1 MRTFYIPLLML
12 FMIAACNHRPQTAIP
27 EWIPYDESEEIAAN
41 ADHESVRMRFKLIQS
56 RVLDKNE
63 LWKVVEPQLG
73 DFTEEVYEK
82 LKPLILGQDIPTLQ
96 SHIRTGELTYEQ
108 LTQWYLYRIV
118 KFENDRG
125 KMLNAIVAINPGA
138 VKEARARDKE
148 LARFLARDRRIEG
161 QEAPALHLIFG
172 MPVLVKD
179 NIGVEGMPTTAGAH
193 VLKDNFTQD
202 AAIITNIRNRGG
214 IILGKTNLSEWAN
227 YLFNGGPNG
236 FSAIGGQTLNAYG
249 RRIFDTGGSSSGSGV
264 AMAAGY
270 AAACIGTETSGSILS
285 PSGKS
290 SVVGLKPTVG
300 LLDRSGIVPLAGT
313 LDTPGPMAGTV
324 VDDAILLSAMADE
337 SLEQDPWLTG
347 FIRSLDPAMAGEGSL
362 QDEGKGLTAERETG
376 FPEGIRFGVNK
387 KLLENPLYKE
397 QAEILTSLGGI
408 AIEFEPIE
416 IDLSGFD
423 TLLSGDMKIDLPAYL
438 DQYAPDF
445 LTIRTIGEIVAYND
459 LDSLVRIPYGQA
471 IFEEMAALEI
481 TPEALGQLRERL
493 QQEGRRYFETPMDAY
508 QLDIILSV
516 DNLEAAYAAAANF
529 PCLIVPMGYTEK
541 WGPTG
546 LTFIA
551 RSYEERKLLQI
562 GYAFEHAT
570 LARRMPEGYQ

>member
-1 MRTFYIPLLML
+1 MRTFHIPLLML
-12 FMIAACNHRPQTAIP
+12 LVLAACNQRSRTVIQ
-27 EWIPYDESEEIAAN
+27 EWIPYDEAEEIAAN
-41 ADHESVRMRFKLIQS
+41 ADHESVRMRFRLIQS
-56 RVLDKNE
+56 QVLDKNE
-63 LWKVVEPQLG
+63 LWKVVEPQLKN
-73 DFTEEVYEK
+73 FTEEAYER

-96 SHIRTGELTYEQ
+96 SHIRASELTYEQ

-125 KMLNAIVAINPGA
+125 KMLNAIVAINPDA
-138 VKEARARDKE
+138 VKEARAKDKA
-148 LARFLARDRRIEG
+148 LRKFLTRNKGIEG

-172 MPVLVKD
+172 MPILVKD
-179 NIGVEGMPTTAGAH
+179 NIGVEGMPTSAGAH
-193 VLKDNFTQD
+193 VLKDNFTKD
-202 AAIITNIRNRGG
+202 AAIIANIKKCGG

-264 AMAAGY
+264 AIAAGY

-324 VDDAILLSAMADE
+324 VDNAILISAMAGD
-337 SLEQDPWLTG
+337 SLMKDDWSAGLLK
-347 FIRSLDPAMAGEGSL
+347 SLDPAILSEESPQEG
-362 QDEGKGLTAERETG
+362 DKGLTSERETG

-416 IDLSGFD
+416 IDLSGFG

-438 DQYAPDF
+438 EQYAPDY
-445 LTIRTIGEIVAYND
+445 LTIRTIGEIVAYNS

-493 QQEGRRYFETPMDAY
+493 QQEGKRYFETPMDAY
-508 QLDIILSV
+508 RLDVILSV

-551 RSYEERKLLQI
+551 RSFEEHKLLKI
-562 GYAFEHAT
+562 GYAYEQAT
-570 LARRMPEGYQ
+570 RARRLPLEYQ